1 MSFNSQKFFISRA
14 ESAMQFFISFFYI
27 TLWLKAEQL
36 NILSTKIGFL
46 LTDGDI
52 ENNRHAKS
60 KMLQLMSVNIII
72 TLNIK

>member
-1 MSFNSQKFFISRA
+1 MIESRTIEHFFDKDWFPA
-14 ESAMQFFISFFYI
+14 
-27 TLWLKAEQL
+27 K
-36 NILSTKIGFL
+36 
-46 LTDGDI
+46 DGDI

>member
-14 ESAMQFFISFFYI
+14 ESAIQFFISFFYI

-72 TLNIK
+72 TLIIK